1 MIFYIDTT
9 SDYLYSCIYQDG
21 KVLTELKKK
30 LEHDLSV
37 YSVDEI
43 NKMME
48 SINIKPIDIDKIIV
62 VTGPGSF
69 TGIRIGVTIAKIFAY
84 TLNKKITTITSL
96 DAMANSINTDD
107 LIVPLIDARRGYV
120 YAKIIDHDNI
130 IMEDSYLSLEKLLLI
145 LNGLNKKYGIITN
158 NHFDFETKEY
168 SPNFKK
174 IIDKYKDKENINPHL
189 VNPTYFKLTEA
200 EENKMKEESND

>member
-21 KVLTELKKK
+21 KILIELKKK
-30 LEHDLSV
+30 LDHDLSV

-48 SINIKPIDIDKIIV
+48 SINIKPNDIAKIIV

-96 DAMANSINTDD
+96 DAMAESIETDD
-107 LIVPLIDARRGYV
+107 LIVPIIDARRGYV

-130 IMEDSYLSLEKLLLI
+130 ILDDSYISLEKLLLM
-145 LNGLNKKYGIITN
+145 LHGLNKEYQVITN
-158 NHFDFETKEY
+158 NNFDFKTQPY

-174 IIDKYKDKENINPHL
+174 IIEKFKNKECINPHL

-200 EENKMKEESND
+200 EENKMKEE